1 MPPKKKAP
9 AEPEAPKVPRSLATL
24 VPLDGRD
31 GGLGVEALDLSERVR
46 EVQAE
51 QVASR
56 VAYAVASGEL
66 ELDLRECGLAD
77 LPDAL
82 FDLQWLQ
89 VLDLSRNLLVPRV
102 LEELRDLGGL
112 RALNLSQNLLSNV
125 LPAALGELPAAL
137 EELCLDDNNVEA
149 LPAEAAALASL
160 EWFSARRNL
169 LAELPGP
176 VLGAWTKLAYLD
188 LRNNK
193 LRALPAEVGLCAQL
207 RELYLSDN
215 ELAELPDAIGGC
227 AALEVL
233 LAQRNRLAAL
243 PAGLGACAAL
253 QTLDVT
259 ANALT
264 EVAPAALAGLVSL
277 RQLFLGSNKLQALP
291 AELGACAALE
301 LLSAP
306 SNQLRG
312 LPDEVGLLTELREV
326 NVGNNP
332 IVNLPQSAV
341 GWTKLESGNFR
352 NCKLKALPAGIEGA
366 WKAATLLDVR
376 AKGKKD
382 TCKSTDNIKSELKF
396 TRFVGVVWSKPK
408 AAKGKK

>member
-1 MPPKKKAP
+1 MPPKKKAA
-9 AEPEAPKVPRSLATL
+9 AEPEAPKVPRSLYTL

-51 QVASR
+51 QVAAR
-56 VAYAVASGEL
+56 VAYAVQSGEL
-66 ELDLRECGLAD
+66 DLDLRDCGLSD

-89 VLDLSRNLLVPRV
+89 VVDLSRNALVPRV
-102 LEELRDLGGL
+102 FEELRDLAGL
-112 RALNLSQNLLSNV
+112 RAVNLAQNLLSNA
-125 LPAALGELPAAL
+125 LPAALGDLPAAL

-149 LPAEAAALASL
+149 LPAEAAALAGM

-169 LAELPGP
+169 LQELPGA
-176 VLGAWTKLAYLD
+176 VLGAWTRLAYLD

-193 LRALPAEVGLCAQL
+193 LRALPAEVGLCAAL

-215 ELAELPDAIGGC
+215 ELAELPDSIGGC
-227 AALEVL
+227 ASLEVL

-243 PAGLGACAAL
+243 PAGLGACASL
-253 QTLDVT
+253 LTLDVT
-259 ANALT
+259 GNALA
-264 EVAPAALAGLVSL
+264 EVAPAALAGLASV
-277 RQLFLGSNKLQALP
+277 RALFFGSNKLQGLP
-291 AELGACAALE
+291 AEIGLCASLE
-301 LLSAP
+301 QLSVP

-312 LPDEVGLLTELREV
+312 LPDEIGALANLREI
-326 NVGNNP
+326 NCGNNP
-332 IVNLPQSAV
+332 IVALPQTAV
-341 GWTKLESGNFR
+341 GWVKLESGNFR
-352 NCKLKALPAGIEGA
+352 NCKLKALPAGIETA
-366 WKAATLLDVR
+366 WKQATLLDVR

-382 TCKSTDNIKSELKF
+382 TCKSADTVKSELKF

-408 AAKGKK
+408 GKKK